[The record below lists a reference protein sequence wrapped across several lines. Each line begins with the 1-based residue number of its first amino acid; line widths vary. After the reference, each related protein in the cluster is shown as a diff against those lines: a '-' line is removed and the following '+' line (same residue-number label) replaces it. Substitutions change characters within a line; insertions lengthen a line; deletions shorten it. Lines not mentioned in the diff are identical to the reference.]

1 MGTDGIVNAVVVGD
15 VMLDSWLHG
24 SAKRLA
30 QEAPVPVMSLEL
42 TEDAPGGAANTAANL
57 VALGARV
64 RLVGVMGDDACGEK
78 LERSLRMLGVG
89 ADLVTVPGGAPR
101 TSGG

>member
-42 TEDAPGGAANTAANL
+42 TEDAPAAPPTPPPTWW
-57 VALGARV
+57 
-64 RLVGVMGDDACGEK
+64 
-78 LERSLRMLGVG
+78 RS
-89 ADLVTVPGGAPR
+89 APV
-101 TSGG
+101 SGSSA